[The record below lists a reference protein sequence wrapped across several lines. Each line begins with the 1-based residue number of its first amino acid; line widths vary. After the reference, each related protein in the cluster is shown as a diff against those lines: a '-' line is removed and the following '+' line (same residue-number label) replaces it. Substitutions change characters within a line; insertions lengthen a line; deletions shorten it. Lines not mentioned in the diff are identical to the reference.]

1 MNFKLFIYIFYYYII
16 MNFDLIV
23 ASDEN
28 NGIGLF
34 KNDEFKLPWHNK
46 DDMLFFK
53 NITSNDHILKAI
65 IMGKNTFSSLN
76 YKPLANRFNIII
88 SSTLSCPES
97 NFLKIFTKI
106 DDALL
111 FCKKLNLKTFVIGG
125 SQLYA
130 EALTSPYLN
139 KIYWNIIHQT
149 SNDSNI
155 YFPLNINNLNNKFY
169 IKESKKIND
178 VTYNILLNKYK
189 NDNENNYLE
198 LLEKIYF
205 FGDERITRN
214 SITKSLFAES
224 LQFDLSDSFPL
235 ITSKKMFLRGIFEEL
250 IWFLKGQTNSKI
262 LEDKNVNIWKG
273 NSSKEFLQN
282 NNLPYQEGDIGNMY
296 GFQLNHAGANYIDCN
311 TDYSNKGFNQIE
323 YCLNLL
329 KNDKFS
335 RRIIM
340 STFIPH
346 EAQKGVLYPCHGI
359 VIQFYVTE
367 VNNTNLLSCHMYQRS
382 ADMFLGVPFNITS
395 YSLLV
400 YMICEVLNND
410 PKNSMKFKPDK
421 LKISFGDLH
430 IYQQHYDSVKLQLN
444 NVPYHFPQIKF
455 INNKTKLQ
463 DFVYEDII
471 LENYFHHDK
480 IKSEMIV

>member
-1 MNFKLFIYIFYYYII
+1 MD
-16 MNFDLIV
+16 FDLIV
-23 ASDEN
+23 ATDEN
-28 NGIGLF
+28 NGIGIF
-34 KNDEFKLPWHNK
+34 KNNQFTLPWRNK
-46 DDMLFFK
+46 DDLSFFK
-53 NITSNDHILKAI
+53 KITSNDDIIKAI
-65 IMGKNTFSSLN
+65 IMGKNTFASLN
-76 YKPLANRFNIII
+76 YKPLPNRFNIII
-88 SSTLSCPES
+88 SSTLSHPE
-97 NFLKIFTKI
+97 NKFLKIFTKI
-106 DDALL
+106 DTALK
-111 FCKKLNLKTFVIGG
+111 FCQKLKLKPYIIGG
-125 SQLYA
+125 SQLYK
-130 EALTSPYLN
+130 EALNNSNLN
-139 KIYWNIIHQT
+139 IIYWNIIHQT

-155 YFPLNINNLNNKFY
+155 YFPMNFNNLSDKFFITNSYKKNNVTFNQLKNKF
-169 IKESKKIND
+169 KNND
-178 VTYNILLNKYK
+178 
-189 NDNENNYLE
+189 ENNYLE

-205 FGDERITRN
+205 FGDERSTRN
-214 SITKSLFAES
+214 SVTKSIFAEN
-224 LQFDLSDSFPL
+224 LEFDLIDKFPL

-250 IWFLKGQTNSKI
+250 SWFLKGQTNSKI

-273 NSSKEFLQN
+273 NSSKEFIEN

-296 GFQLNHAGANYIDCN
+296 GFQLNHAGAEYIDCN

-323 YCLNLL
+323 YCLDLL

-346 EAQKGVLYPCHGI
+346 EASKGVLYPCHGI
-359 VIQFYVTE
+359 VIQFYVRE

-400 YMICEVLNND
+400 YMICEVLNN
-410 PKNSMKFKPDK
+410 NLQNNMLFKPDK

-430 IYQQHYDSVKLQLN
+430 IYQKHYDSVKLQLD

-455 INNKTKLQ
+455 LNNRNKLQ
-463 DFVYEDII
+463 DFIYEDII

-480 IKSEMIV
+480 IQSEMIV

>member
-1 MNFKLFIYIFYYYII
+1 

-23 ASDEN
+23 ATDEN
-28 NGIGLF
+28 NGIGLH
-34 KNDEFKLPWHNK
+34 KNDQFKLPWHNK
-46 DDMLFFK
+46 DDLLFFK
-53 NITSNDHILKAI
+53 KITSNDDELKAI
-65 IMGKNTFSSLN
+65 IMGKNTFASLN
-76 YKPLANRFNIII
+76 YKPLPNRFNIVI
-88 SSTLSCPES
+88 SSTLSHPES
-97 NFLKIFTKI
+97 KFLKIFTNL
-106 DDALL
+106 DSALL
-111 FCKKLNLKTFVIGG
+111 LCKKLNLKPFVIGG
-125 SQLYA
+125 SQLYK
-130 EALTSPYLN
+130 EALNHSNLN
-139 KIYWNIIHQT
+139 KIYWNIIHET

-155 YFPLNINNLNNKFY
+155 YFPINLNNLNDKFY
-169 IKESKKIND
+169 ILKSNKINN
-178 VTYNILLNKYK
+178 VTYNQLLNKFK
-189 NDNENNYLE
+189 NNDENDYLT
-198 LLEKIYF
+198 LLENIYF
-205 FGDERITRN
+205 FGDERSTRN
-214 SITKSLFAES
+214 SITKSIFGET
-224 LQFDLSDSFPL
+224 LQFDLKDNFPL

-250 IWFLKGQTNSKI
+250 SWFLKGQTNSKI
-262 LEDKNVNIWKG
+262 LENKNVNIWKG
-273 NSSKEFLQN
+273 NSSKEFIKN

-296 GFQLNHAGANYIDCN
+296 GFQLNHAGAEYIDCN
-311 TDYSNKGFNQIE
+311 TDYTNKGFNQIE
-323 YCLNLL
+323 YCLDLL

-340 STFIPH
+340 TTFIPQ

-359 VIQFYVTE
+359 VIQFYVRE

-455 INNKTKLQ
+455 INNRTKLQ
-463 DFVYEDII
+463 DFIYEDII
-471 LENYFHHDK
+471 LENYFHYDK
-480 IKSEMIV
+480 IQSEMIV